1 MTLKKAFA
9 GATAIMI
16 LTSILASCGGNGEES
31 SVAES
36 SAASSTSSADT
47 STAGTAE
54 KVNDIMYAEGLPI
67 VDPGDYTFS
76 LFVDDSQDDDLYVMF
91 PILEE
96 QTGVKVELQV
106 YPNAIATERLN
117 LALNSGD
124 YADCIGGW
132 VPQANDILTHGVE
145 EQLYVPLDSYFEDY
159 CPKITELLELEGV
172 RDTMTAPDGHI
183 YSIPYVLEAPAV
195 PFNPFVNTDWL
206 ENVGMEMPT
215 TTDELTEVLRAF
227 KEQDA
232 NGNGDPNDEIP
243 FTVGPD
249 NKHLGDICGWFG
261 MSVNDE
267 GFTMVGDQLTFGAN
281 TEEYKNGIKY
291 LAGLYAEGL
300 IDPEMF
306 TQDSSQWKGKGAQDI
321 YGVVTMY
328 ASSDIMP
335 YEAGEVPHWEPLPVL
350 SSPECSNP
358 VYLRDTYGN
367 DVLKH
372 QVVITDNAEHP
383 EIICRWWDNL
393 FELENSLQTQAG
405 PLGVTLIKEDDGTY
419 TQIAASSLPTEEEQ
433 KEYWGNLWPQALPK
447 YIPAGFEF
455 NQDPVPY
462 DEKAVVDELY
472 EPYLTEAIPDVW
484 VSIDDTTRMADLS
497 TAIKDY
503 VVQKQAQWISGQA
516 DIDAEWDSYCEQ
528 LDRLGLQE
536 LIEIR
541 TNAINNSGSANS

>member
-1 MTLKKAFA
+1 MTFKKVFA
-9 GATAIMI
+9 SATAVM
-16 LTSILASCGGNGEES
+16 LLVSLLASCGAEENTTS
-31 SVAES
+31 D
-36 SAASSTSSADT
+36 SSTTTDS
-47 STAGTAE
+47 STATVGE
-54 KVNDIMYAEGLPI
+54 DGKVDGIMYAEGLPI
-67 VDPGDYTFS
+67 VDEGDYTFT
-76 LFVDDSQDDDLYVMF
+76 LFVDDSQEDSDYVMF

-96 QTGVKVELQV
+96 QTGVKVELWV
-106 YPNAIATERLN
+106 YPNSIATEKLN
-117 LALNSGD
+117 LQLNSGD

-132 VPQANDILTHGVE
+132 VPTANDIMTHGMDE
-145 EQLYVPLDSYFEDY
+145 GIYIPLDEYFDAY
-159 CPKITELLELEGV
+159 CPKITEMLALEGV
-172 RDTMTAPDGHI
+172 RDTMTTTDGHI

-195 PFNPFVNTDWL
+195 PFNPYVNTTWL

-215 TTDELTEVLRAF
+215 TTEELREVLRAF

-261 MSVNDE
+261 MSINDE

-291 LAGLYAEGL
+291 LASLYAEGL
-300 IDPEMF
+300 MDPEMF
-306 TQDSSQWKGKGAQDI
+306 TQDSSQWKGKGAQNV
-321 YGVVTMY
+321 YGVCTMY

-335 YEAGEVPHWEPLPVL
+335 YETGTTPDWEPLPVL
-350 SSPECSNP
+350 SSPECSEP

-367 DVLKH
+367 DVLKN

-393 FELENSLQTQAG
+393 FELDNSLQTQAG

-419 TQIAASSLPTEEEQ
+419 TKIDTSTLSEEDQ
-433 KEYWGNLWPQALPK
+433 KLYDWGNLWPQALPK
-447 YIPAGFEF
+447 YVPAGFEY

-472 EPYLTEAIPDVW
+472 EPYLTEAIPDYW
-484 VSIDDTTRMADLS
+484 VSVEDTTRMADIS

-503 VVQKQAQWISGQA
+503 IVQKQAQWISGQS
-516 DIDAEWDSYCEQ
+516 DIDAEWDDYCAQ
-528 LDRLGLQE
+528 LEKLGLEE

-541 TNAINNSGSANS
+541 TNALK